1 MRVTDPR
8 AIRALAHP
16 LRLDLLELLGGISPA
31 TAARCAAVLG
41 VSQASASYHLRQLAQ
56 YGFVEAGEP
65 SGDQRERPW
74 RLVSRHQRVSIGHDA
89 AVDELDRVSVEREVT
104 KILEFVDRRQHEAPD
119 WRDAAFRNSLTL
131 PMTVDEL
138 RELSRQFEALL
149 GPYLARIED
158 GAPPRLPRGGRWV
171 RVFLAGTPYP
181 EFDLDELRFPPTD
194 DRSDDD
200 GSDDDRG
207 AV

>member
-1 MRVTDPR
+1 MRLTDPR

-56 YGFVEAGEP
+56 YGFVEEGEP

-74 RLVSRHQRVSIGHDA
+74 RLVSRHQRVAIGHGA
-89 AVDELDRVSVEREVT
+89 AVDELYRVSVEREVT
-104 KILEFVDRRQHEAPD
+104 KILEFVDRRAHEAPD
-119 WRDAAFRNSLTL
+119 WRDAAFRNSTTL
-131 PMTVDEL
+131 PMTADEL
-138 RELSRQFEALL
+138 DELSRRFEELL
-149 GPYLARIED
+149 EPYLARIQD
-158 GAPPRLPRGGRWV
+158 GVPPRLPPGGRWV
-171 RVFLAGTPYP
+171 RLFLAGTPYP
-181 EFDLDELRFPPTD
+181 ELDLAELRSPIH
-194 DRSDDD
+194 DRSDDG

-207 AV
+207 AI